1 VLSYHNTPLDQ
12 PTLDLV
18 AEREIKDSDIRVSV
32 NVRGSLDNPF
42 VTLTSTPAMPNNE
55 ALSYLLTGR
64 SLNTLQSSEVTSV
77 NKAAESLAISGGG
90 LLLGGLGSKLGLDE
104 VSVESAG
111 QDDTQVVLG
120 KALSP
125 KLFVSYG
132 ISIAEAIN
140 TVKLRYSLNPR
151 WSLKAEAGL
160 EQSADVEYR
169 IER

>member
-1 VLSYHNTPLDQ
+1 
-12 PTLDLV
+12 
-18 AEREIKDSDIRVSV
+18 
-32 NVRGSLDNPF
+32 
-42 VTLTSTPAMPNNE
+42 MPNNE

-77 NKAAESLAISGGG
+77 NRAAESLAISGGG
-90 LLLGGLGSKLGLDE
+90 LLLGGLGSRLGLDE
-104 VSVESAG
+104 VSVESTG
-111 QDDTQVVLG
+111 NDDTQVVLG

-125 KLFVSYG
+125 KLYVSYG

-140 TVKLRYSLNPR
+140 TVKLRYSLNTR

-160 EQSADVEYR
+160 EQSADIEYR

>member
-1 VLSYHNTPLDQ
+1 VLSYRNAPLDQ

-18 AEREIKDSDIRVSV
+18 AEREIKDSDIRVTV

-42 VTLTSTPAMPNNE
+42 VTLTSRPAMPNNE

-64 SLNTLQSSEVTSV
+64 SINTLQSSEVTSV
-77 NKAAESLAISGGG
+77 NRAAESLAISGGG

-111 QDDTQVVLG
+111 EDDTQVVLG

-140 TVKLRYSLNPR
+140 TVKLRYSLNTR

-160 EQSADVEYR
+160 EQSADIEYR